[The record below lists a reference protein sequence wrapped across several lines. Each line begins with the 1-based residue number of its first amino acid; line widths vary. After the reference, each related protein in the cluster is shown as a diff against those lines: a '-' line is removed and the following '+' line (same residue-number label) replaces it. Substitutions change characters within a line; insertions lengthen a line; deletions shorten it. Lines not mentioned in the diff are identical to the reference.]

1 MKNKID
7 TTRWREFKIYE
18 IFTTLNVGNKRQV
31 PTGASISKKDLVE
44 NGSIPRISVTGVN
57 NGIVGYYDYKLE
69 NKSNYRVYRN
79 FISVSFLGTIFY
91 QEGECSLDMKVHC
104 LKLIEKELNKYCAL
118 YLVSVLRASL
128 KESSY
133 SDQISSTVLPDL
145 TIKLPI
151 DNNGKPDWEYMEQ
164 YMKNIEK
171 HVNES
176 LKGLKSC
183 SGEKN
188 SIKSD
193 LWGSFVI
200 EDIFKIKRPKAR
212 SQSNYEEGEIPF
224 VASGN
229 YNNGVLKHL
238 KPKEN
243 ELLDKGNCITLSPV
257 DGSAFYQ
264 KKDFLG
270 RGGAGSSIILLYNKN
285 LNENNGIFIATI
297 IHRVCNKYGYN
308 DMGSQDSLKKEVIKL
323 PMDKSGNPDWD
334 YMEQYIK
341 QLLKKEKSK
350 LQYLKLM

>member
-7 TTRWREFKIYE
+7 TSRWKEFPYTDFFEMITNKKKLTNKDLSDHGNTPVYSSSTFANGFFGYTERLADYIITKENPMYLIFGDHTKSMFIVKENFSVMDNVKVFKTKIYNEYCLRFITTVWQKQIPNIGYARHWIIAKE
-18 IFTTLNVGNKRQV
+18 IG
-31 PTGASISKKDLVE
+31 
-44 NGSIPRISVTGVN
+44 
-57 NGIVGYYDYKLE
+57 
-69 NKSNYRVYRN
+69 
-79 FISVSFLGTIFY
+79 
-91 QEGECSLDMKVHC
+91 
-104 LKLIEKELNKYCAL
+104 
-118 YLVSVLRASL
+118 
-128 KESSY
+128 
-133 SDQISSTVLPDL
+133 
-145 TIKLPI
+145 IKLPI
-151 DNNGKPDWEYMEQ
+151 DNNGSPDWEYMEQ

>member
-7 TTRWREFKIYE
+7 TSRWKEFPYTDFFEMITNKKKLTNKDLSDHGNTPVYSSSTFANGFFGYTERLADYIITKENPMYLIFGDHTKSMFIVKENFSVMDNVKVFKTKIYNEYCLRFITTVWQKQIPNIGYARHWIIAKE
-18 IFTTLNVGNKRQV
+18 IG
-31 PTGASISKKDLVE
+31 
-44 NGSIPRISVTGVN
+44 
-57 NGIVGYYDYKLE
+57 
-69 NKSNYRVYRN
+69 
-79 FISVSFLGTIFY
+79 
-91 QEGECSLDMKVHC
+91 
-104 LKLIEKELNKYCAL
+104 
-118 YLVSVLRASL
+118 
-128 KESSY
+128 
-133 SDQISSTVLPDL
+133 
-145 TIKLPI
+145 IKLPI
-151 DNNGKPDWEYMEQ
+151 DNNGSPDWEYMEQ

-171 HVNES
+171 HVEES

-200 EDIFKIKRPKAR
+200 KDIFKIKRPKAR

-308 DMGSQDSLKKEVIKL
+308 DMGNQDSLKKEVIKL

-341 QLLKKEKSK
+341 QLLKKGKSK